1 MLLTRNIN
9 VRGTTE
15 HNGYKLVGFGAHTMM
30 MSGQM
35 VLKNVEFGP
44 NVGQAFQLGR
54 YAIHYHTPNEKMFK
68 YDLTA
73 SNDPR
78 MQGADQRL
86 SRVEGSF
93 GPPIKQPCDCGAWLL
108 SIEHH

>member
-15 HNGYKLVGFGAHTMM
+15 HNGYKLVGFSAHTMM

-54 YAIHYHTPNEKMFK
+54 YAAPLPH
-68 YDLTA
+68 A
-73 SNDPR
+73 
-78 MQGADQRL
+78 Q
-86 SRVEGSF
+86 
-93 GPPIKQPCDCGAWLL
+93 
-108 SIEHH
+108 